1 MNNQPEGQ
9 ITSEPLNQKKKP
21 LNQLTELPEKG
32 INPFVL
38 MFIVIVTVLTY
49 ILPAGQYERI
59 EKDGRS
65 VVDPTS
71 FEFVESTPVG
81 LLEMFSSIHAGMIE
95 GAPIILFVFLF
106 GGALGIMQAT
116 GALDSFIKFVSVRF
130 GTKEKLLIPLMV
142 LIFAS
147 LGTLIGSAEDALVY
161 IAIIVPMTIALG
173 FDALTGFAIVVLGT
187 LATGFISGITNPF
200 NVGVAQSIA
209 ELPMYSG
216 MGLRIALLAVFYI
229 ITVLYIYF
237 HAMKVKRNPEL
248 GEYGKFR
255 REDHAHLDKNFR
267 MSKRHSVALIV
278 LLVNFILLVYGVI
291 KLGWY
296 ISEIGGLFLL
306 SGIIMGLIGGL
317 TPSKMAN
324 GFISGAGDMV
334 SGALIIGVAQTI
346 LVIITSGGMLDT
358 ILYYAAGLVE
368 QLPPAI
374 NAIGMFIV
382 QLFLNFI
389 VSIWKW
395 ASSIDDADYGSISG
409 FNGCDK
415 TNRSVSFPIRGW
427 DIEYDIS
434 NFRGAIGWTG
444 SGGHIVYEMGKM
456 GISLSF
462 DSDCGSDYLFDHCS
476 KHTVWPFL
484 KVREV

>member
-1 MNNQPEGQ
+1 MNDLPNGP
-9 ITSEPLNQKKKP
+9 ITSEPLNQNNKP
-21 LNQLTELPEKG
+21 HNQLTELPEKG

-38 MFIVIVTVLTY
+38 MFIVIVIVTVLTY

-95 GAPIILFVFLF
+95 GASIILFVFLF

-116 GALDSFIKFVSVRF
+116 GALDSFIKFVAVRF

-173 FDALTGFAIVVLGT
+173 FDALTGFAIVILGT

-216 MGLRIALLAVFYI
+216 MGLRIALLAVFYVV
-229 ITVLYIYF
+229 TVLYIYF

-255 REDHAHLDKNFR
+255 REEHGQLDKNFR
-267 MSKRHSVALIV
+267 MSKRHSA
-278 LLVNFILLVYGVI
+278 
-291 KLGWY
+291 
-296 ISEIGGLFLL
+296 
-306 SGIIMGLIGGL
+306 
-317 TPSKMAN
+317 
-324 GFISGAGDMV
+324 
-334 SGALIIGVAQTI
+334 ALII
-346 LVIITSGGMLDT
+346 
-358 ILYYAAGLVE
+358 
-368 QLPPAI
+368 
-374 NAIGMFIV
+374 
-382 QLFLNFI
+382 
-389 VSIWKW
+389 
-395 ASSIDDADYGSISG
+395 
-409 FNGCDK
+409 
-415 TNRSVSFPIRGW
+415 
-427 DIEYDIS
+427 
-434 NFRGAIGWTG
+434 
-444 SGGHIVYEMGKM
+444 
-456 GISLSF
+456 
-462 DSDCGSDYLFDHCS
+462 
-476 KHTVWPFL
+476 
-484 KVREV
+484 

>member
-1 MNNQPEGQ
+1 MNDLPNGQ
-9 ITSEPLNQKKKP
+9 ITSEPLNQKNKP

-38 MFIVIVTVLTY
+38 MFIVIVIVTVLTY

-95 GAPIILFVFLF
+95 GASIILFVFLF

-116 GALDSFIKFVSVRF
+116 GALDSFIKFVAVRF
-130 GTKEKLLIPLMV
+130 GRKERLLIPLMV

-147 LGTLIGSAEDALVY
+147 LGTLIGSAEDSLVY

-173 FDALTGFAIVVLGT
+173 FDALTGFAIVILGT

-216 MGLRIALLAVFYI
+216 MGLRIALLAVFYVV
-229 ITVLYIYF
+229 TVLYIYF
-237 HAMKVKRNPEL
+237 HAMKVKRDPEQ

-255 REDHAHLDKNFR
+255 REEHAHLDKNFR
-267 MSKRHSVALIV
+267 MSKRHSAALII

-334 SGALIIGVAQTI
+334 SGALIIGIAQTI

-389 VSIWKW
+389 VPSGSGQAALTMPIM
-395 ASSIDDADYGSISG
+395 APLADLMGVTRQTAVLAFQLG
-409 FNGCDK
+409 DG
-415 TNRSVSFPIRGW
+415 
-427 DIEYDIS
+427 IS
-434 NFRGAIGWTG
+434 NMIFPT
-444 SGGHIVYEMGKM
+444 SGVLLAGLAVA
-456 GISLSF
+456 GISF
-462 DSDCGSDYLFDHCS
+462 TKWVKWVFPYLLIQVAVAIIFLIIAQS
-476 KHTVWPFL
+476 IQYGPF
-484 KVREV
+484 